1 MDLGIAG
8 RQAIVCGGSSGL
20 GKAIAAALSAEGVRV
35 TIVARDSA
43 KLEAAAADIASQSGN
58 AVDEVSVD
66 LSNPGERTRLLP
78 LCGVTDILVN
88 NSGGPPVGD
97 FRSFTREAWL
107 AALESNM
114 LAAIDLI
121 NASLPGMTERQFGRI
136 VNVTSHMVKAPVALL
151 SLSNGARAGLTGY
164 VGGIAREVA
173 RYNVTI
179 NNLLPGQFET
189 DRLMANHERFAKARG
204 VAVETF
210 QEAAKKDIPARR
222 FGRAAEF
229 GACAAFLCSA
239 HCGFVTGQ
247 NILLDGGQYPG
258 LF

>member
-8 RQAIVCGGSSGL
+8 RKAVVCGGSSGL
-20 GKAIAAALSAEGVRV
+20 GKAIAAALSAEGTQV
-35 TIVARDSA
+35 TIVAREGA
-43 KLEAAAADIASQSGN
+43 KLEAAATDIAAQSGN
-58 AVDEVSVD
+58 TVDHVSVD
-66 LSNPGERTRLLP
+66 LSNAGERARLLP
-78 LCGVTDILVN
+78 LCAVADILVN

-121 NASLPGMTERQFGRI
+121 NAALPGMAERQFGRI

-173 RYNVTI
+173 RHNVTI

-189 DRLMANHERFAKARG
+189 DRLMSNHERFAKARG
-204 VAVETF
+204 VTVEAF

-222 FGRAAEF
+222 FGRATEF
-229 GACAAFLCSA
+229 GAYAAFLCSA
-239 HCGFVTGQ
+239 HAGFVTGQ
-247 NILLDGGQYPG
+247 NLLLDGGQYPG

>member
-8 RQAIVCGGSSGL
+8 RKAVVCGGSSGL
-20 GKAIAAALSAEGVRV
+20 GKAIAQALSADGVHV

-43 KLEAAAADIASQSGN
+43 RLQAAAADITAQSGQPVEHF
-58 AVDEVSVD
+58 AVD
-66 LSNPGERTRLLP
+66 LANPGDRARLLP
-78 LCGVTDILVN
+78 LCAAVDILVN

-97 FRSFTREAWL
+97 YRSLTREVWL

-114 LAAIDLI
+114 LAAIELI
-121 NASLPGMTERQFGRI
+121 NAALPGMAERQFGRI

-151 SLSNGARAGLTGY
+151 SLSNGARAGLTAY
-164 VGGIAREVA
+164 VSGVA
-173 RYNVTI
+173 RDVVRHNVTI
-179 NNLLPGQFET
+179 NNLLPGQFDT
-189 DRLMANHERFAKARG
+189 DRLMSNHTRFATARG
-204 VAVETF
+204 VTVDAF
-210 QEAAKKDIPARR
+210 RDAAMKDIPARR

-239 HCGFVTGQ
+239 HSGFVTGQ

>member
-8 RQAIVCGGSSGL
+8 KKAIVCGGSSGL
-20 GKAIAAALSAEGVRV
+20 GKAIAQALSAEGVRV

-43 KLEAAAADIASQSGN
+43 KLEVAAEEIAAKSGQP
-58 AVDEVSVD
+58 VGHFSVD
-66 LSNPGERTRLLP
+66 LSDHTDRARVLP
-78 LCGVTDILVN
+78 SCAEVDILVN

-97 FRSFTREAWL
+97 FRSFTHEAWL

-114 LAAIDLI
+114 LSAIELI
-121 NASLPGMTERQFGRI
+121 NAALPGMTERRFGRI
-136 VNVTSHMVKAPVALL
+136 LNVTSHMVKAPVALL

-164 VGGIAREVA
+164 VSGVAREVA
-173 RYNVTI
+173 RHNVTI

-189 DRLMANHERFAKARG
+189 DRLQSNHERFSKVRG
-204 VAVETF
+204 VSLEEF
-210 QEAAKKDIPARR
+210 QDAARKDIPARR
-222 FGRAAEF
+222 FGRPTEF
-229 GACAAFLCSA
+229 GAHAAFLCSDYA
-239 HCGFVTGQ
+239 GFVTGQ

>member
-8 RQAIVCGGSSGL
+8 RKAIVCGGSSGL

-35 TIVARDSA
+35 TIVARDDA
-43 KLEAAAADIASQSGN
+43 RLEAAAADIAAQIGN
-58 AVDEVSVD
+58 VVDHVSVD
-66 LSNPGERTRLLP
+66 LSNPGARARLLP
-78 LCGVTDILVN
+78 LCGEADILVN

-97 FRSFTREAWL
+97 YRSFTREAWL

-121 NASLPGMTERQFGRI
+121 NASLPGMAERQFGRI
-136 VNVTSHMVKAPVALL
+136 INVTSHMVKAPVALL

-204 VAVETF
+204 VTVEAF

-222 FGRAAEF
+222 FGQAAEF
-229 GACAAFLCSA
+229 GAYAAFLCSA

>member
-8 RQAIVCGGSSGL
+8 RKAIVCGGSAGL
-20 GKAIAAALSAEGVRV
+20 GKAIAEALSAEGVRV

-43 KLEAAAADIASQSGN
+43 KLAAAAAEIAAQSGE
-58 AVDEVSVD
+58 AVEHVSVD
-66 LSNPGERTRLLP
+66 LADPGDRARLLP
-78 LCGVTDILVN
+78 LCGEADILIN

-97 FRSFTREAWL
+97 YRAITREAWL

-121 NASLPGMTERQFGRI
+121 NAALPGMTARQFGRI

-164 VGGIAREVA
+164 VAGVA
-173 RYNVTI
+173 RDVAHHNVTL

-189 DRLMANHERFAKARG
+189 DRLQSNHARFAAARG
-204 VAVETF
+204 VTVDAF
-210 QEAAKKDIPARR
+210 QDAAKKGIPARR
-222 FGRAAEF
+222 FGRATEF

-239 HCGFVTGQ
+239 HCGFITGQ

>member
-8 RQAIVCGGSSGL
+8 RKAIVCGGSSGL

-35 TIVARDSA
+35 TIVARDNA
-43 KLEAAAADIASQSGN
+43 KLEAAAAEIAAQSGN
-58 AVDEVSVD
+58 AVDHVSVD
-66 LSNPGERTRLLP
+66 LPNPGDRARLLP
-78 LCGVTDILVN
+78 LCGETDILVN

-97 FRSFTREAWL
+97 FRALTREAWR

-114 LAAIDLI
+114 LAAIELI
-121 NASLPGMTERQFGRI
+121 NAALPGMTERQFGRI

-164 VGGIAREVA
+164 VGGVAREVA
-173 RYNVTI
+173 RHNVTI
-179 NNLLPGQFET
+179 NNLLPGQFDT

-204 VAVETF
+204 MTVDAF

-229 GACAAFLCSA
+229 GAYAAFLCSA
-239 HCGFVTGQ
+239 PCGFVTGQ
-247 NILLDGGQYPG
+247 NMLLDGGQYPG